1 MVTSSSRIR
10 VAAVA
15 LAGLLMLS
23 ACADDAPST
32 LGPAATFKAFFNAC
46 WLHAQDQFQSDRVRA
61 YDLLD
66 QASQRALEERAE
78 ALQASSNVP
87 LGIEPH
93 ELLMVS
99 SLPLGTPI
107 ERIEVVE
114 ESEVA
119 ATLQIKFGEGEAQ
132 ATMVR
137 EEGVWRV
144 SLLRTPEGR

>member
-1 MVTSSSRIR
+1 M
-10 VAAVA
+10 
-15 LAGLLMLS
+15 
-23 ACADDAPST
+23 
-32 LGPAATFKAFFNAC
+32 
-46 WLHAQDQFQSDRVRA
+46 
-61 YDLLD
+61 
-66 QASQRALEERAE
+66 
-78 ALQASSNVP
+78 P

-137 EEGVWRV
+137 EEGVWRARPPLPGPWSPV
-144 SLLRTPEGR
+144 LLLHRI